1 MTRLG
6 DIPWEAVPQP
16 AGPEPESETEQASSA
31 PRAGATAGKKAAR
44 HYPARPPSNKKRWRW
59 TRERAVQALY
69 QQLLNFTPPDQL
81 EAQFMEDPFMLKVDL
96 ALFRHIVRGVSEQG
110 AHIDAVFAP
119 LLDRPLAELDPI
131 EHAIL
136 RLGAFELMHSPEI
149 PRAVAINE
157 AVEMA
162 KLYGATEGHRYI
174 NGVLDKLADQVRPHE
189 ARR

>member
-6 DIPWEAVPQP
+6 EVPWEKASET
-16 AGPEPESETEQASSA
+16 APEPPEEGAQAALEDAISTASS
-31 PRAGATAGKKAAR
+31 KKSGGR

-69 QQLLNFTPPDQL
+69 QQIMNFTPPDQL
-81 EAQFMEDPFMLKVDL
+81 EAQFLEDPFMLKVDL
-96 ALFRHIVRGVSEQG
+96 ALFRHIVRGVSDHGSQ
-110 AHIDAVFAP
+110 IDASFAP

-136 RLGAFELMHSPEI
+136 RLGAFELMYSPDI

-162 KLYGATEGHRYI
+162 KLYGATDGHRYI
-174 NGVLDKLADQVRPHE
+174 NGVLDKLAERVRPHE
-189 ARR
+189 PRR

>member
-6 DIPWEAVPQP
+6 EVPWEMAPEPPEENTQIVSD
-16 AGPEPESETEQASSA
+16 EPESAA
-31 PRAGATAGKKAAR
+31 PKKSGGR

-69 QQLLNFTPPDQL
+69 QQLMNFTPPDQL
-81 EAQFMEDPFMLKVDL
+81 EAQFLEDPFMLKVDL
-96 ALFRHIVRGVSEQG
+96 GLFRQIVRGVSENG
-110 AHIDAVFAP
+110 SSIDAAFAP

-162 KLYGATEGHRYI
+162 KLYGATDGHRYI
-174 NGVLDKLADQVRPHE
+174 NGVLDKLADRVRPHE
-189 ARR
+189 PRR